1 MATNTKQKY
10 SNETMYEVLNQV
22 MKNLSEILVAH
33 NDTIKSFTS
42 KPIDVPPIDTTALER
57 CIRTLDDN
65 RTKLERIANTTI
77 KVEQVDTTALSSS
90 IKEMT
95 RVVNEGI
102 RLTNDAFNKGNS
114 NIKST
119 IQGIKVEQKGVK
131 GRKFLVTMWILS
143 ILIPIILGGYGYYF
157 ISNISKYEGLIQR
170 HSYLEAIQKDIQG
183 YYDEY
188 PEEEEKFF
196 QWIKEG
202 RKKNENTPPA
212 KSTPPAKTKRK

>member
-57 CIRTLDDN
+57 CIRTLEDN

-119 IQGIKVEQKGVK
+119 IQGVKVEQKGFK
-131 GRKFLVTMWILS
+131 GRKFLVSMWIFS
-143 ILIPIILGGYGYYF
+143 ILMPLTQI
-157 ISNISKYEGLIQR
+157 
-170 HSYLEAIQKDIQG
+170 
-183 YYDEY
+183 
-188 PEEEEKFF
+188 
-196 QWIKEG
+196 G
-202 RKKNENTPPA
+202 RASCRE
-212 KSTPPAKTKRK
+212 RV